1 MIEVEPI
8 HHSILAQQVGEL
20 GNVRGNA
27 PSFIPRQT
35 TLGSQT
41 WFNFFN
47 GRCGSPA
54 ALPVSAPFFFESKT
68 ARLMFVRRCWPQG
81 FL

>member
-27 PSFIPRQT
+27 PSFIARET

-47 GRCGSPA
+47 GRDGCAA
-54 ALPVSAPFFFESKT
+54 ALPISAPFFFESET
-68 ARLMFVRRCWPQG
+68 AGLTFVRHCWPQR
-81 FL
+81 FP